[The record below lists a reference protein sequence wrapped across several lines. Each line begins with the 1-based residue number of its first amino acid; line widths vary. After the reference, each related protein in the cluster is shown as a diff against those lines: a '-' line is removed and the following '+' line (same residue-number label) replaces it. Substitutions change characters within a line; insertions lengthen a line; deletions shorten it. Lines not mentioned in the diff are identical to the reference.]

1 MKLLTIFPIFTKR
14 HAQVLSTHVEHVL
27 ICDKRTPFN
36 GNGTSTKVVPLSV
49 GYFGINQLLTFFNKE
64 GTAPAY
70 MHGLQTVLQN
80 ELPDRIVV
88 TDFFQLYFWQCVR
101 FVKRK
106 QGSQLFL
113 YSETKQLPNNGLSR
127 LAMLF
132 FLWRLRHNQK
142 YIQSIF
148 VFTEQGRLFFKSRFP
163 EMQVVVIPNPIDT
176 DLFYPQ
182 EKVALKDDVLH
193 ILMVARYVA
202 YKRHKDVLDAISLV
216 IQQGKKVQVT
226 FVGKAGGDKE
236 SIREYAR
243 SLNLE
248 QFVNFL
254 DPVPECDMGDV
265 YNAHD
270 ILILPSYNEAIGL
283 AVPEAM
289 ACGLP
294 TVTSDTVGA
303 NIYVEKGV
311 TGYIYTTYDVS
322 GLVECII
329 KLHDRE
335 RIVHMGQNARAR
347 VQSFSINNGVE
358 LFLRAL
364 D

>member
-1 MKLLTIFPIFTKR
+1 
-14 HAQVLSTHVEHVL
+14 
-27 ICDKRTPFN
+27 
-36 GNGTSTKVVPLSV
+36 
-49 GYFGINQLLTFFNKE
+49 
-64 GTAPAY
+64 

-88 TDFFQLYFWQCVR
+88 TDFFQLYFWQCIR
-101 FVKRK
+101 FVKRN

-163 EMQVVVIPNPIDT
+163 ETQIVVIPNPIDT

-193 ILMVARYVA
+193 ILMVARYVG
-202 YKRHKDVLDAISLV
+202 YKRHKDVLDAVVLV
-216 IQQGKKVQVT
+216 KEQGKKVKVT
-226 FVGKAGGDKE
+226 FVGKTGDDKE
-236 SIREYAR
+236 SIRAYVKDIG
-243 SLNLE
+243 LE
-248 QFVNFL
+248 NVVTFL
-254 DPVPECDMGDV
+254 DPVPEKDMQKLYTSHDV
-265 YNAHD
+265 
-270 ILILPSYNEAIGL
+270 LVLPSYNEAIGL

-294 TVTSDTVGA
+294 TITSDTVGA
-303 NIYVEKGV
+303 NVYVKKDV
-311 TGYIYTTYDVS
+311 TGYIYVTYNVKE
-322 GLVECII
+322 LAECIVKI
-329 KLHDRE
+329 HNRE
-335 RIVHMGQNARAR
+335 RIIAMGQAARAQ
-347 VQSFSINNGVE
+347 VLGFSIKNGVST
-358 LFLRAL
+358 FLKAIA
-364 D
+364 